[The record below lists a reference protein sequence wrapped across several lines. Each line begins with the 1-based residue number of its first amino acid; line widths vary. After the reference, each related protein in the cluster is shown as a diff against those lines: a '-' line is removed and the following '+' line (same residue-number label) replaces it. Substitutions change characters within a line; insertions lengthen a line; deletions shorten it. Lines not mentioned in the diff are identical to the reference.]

1 MEAPYQSVQ
10 SAAIKITMQM
20 QTVEVQSD
28 KNSMSTLCISKERA
42 LNSLSDHKKCDIIF
56 SKPVEK

>member
-1 MEAPYQSVQ
+1 MEVPYQSIQ
-10 SAAIKITMQM
+10 SAAIRITRQM

-42 LNSLSDHKKCDIIF
+42 CNSLSDHIKCDKIF
-56 SKPVEK
+56 SKPVQK